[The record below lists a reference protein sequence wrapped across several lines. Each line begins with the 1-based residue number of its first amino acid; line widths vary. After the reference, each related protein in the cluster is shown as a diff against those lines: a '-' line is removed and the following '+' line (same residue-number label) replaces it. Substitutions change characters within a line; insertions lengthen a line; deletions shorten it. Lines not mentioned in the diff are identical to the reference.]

1 MKISKYLFIFSI
13 LLMICCSVA
22 CNNEKKVIGDKKIKV
37 SASIIPI
44 ADFVRQIGGD
54 YVELNIVIP
63 PGANPHVFE
72 PSPEQLVNFSDSDI
86 FVFVGS
92 GFEFWKDKFISSSG
106 KKEMILVELSKD
118 EELLDEHE
126 HKEHEH
132 EEHNHVKNPHI
143 WVSPEKSLKFI
154 PIIEKSLSEIDPKH
168 ASEYKKNA
176 EIFKEKILK
185 LDKEC
190 KENIANFK
198 NKKFLSQH
206 ASWSYFANDYG
217 LEEVGNIE
225 KFPGREATPAEIE
238 ELIKTAKSYQVNVI
252 FTDAQFSEKAAK
264 AVAESGNLKIVSL
277 DILGNTNNISYID
290 MMNNNLEK
298 ISEVMK

>member
-1 MKISKYLFIFSI
+1 MKFSVKYMIFLFLVLLSIFSFT
-13 LLMICCSVA
+13 A
-22 CNNEKKVIGDKKIKV
+22 CKNENKDNRGENKKIKV

-44 ADFVRQIGGD
+44 ADFAKKIGGD
-54 YVELNIVIP
+54 FIEVNIVIP
-63 PGANPHVFE
+63 PGANPHIFE

-86 FVFVGS
+86 FIFLGS

-106 KKEMILVELSKD
+106 NRDMKLVELSKD

-126 HKEHEH
+126 EHGH
-132 EEHNHVKNPHI
+132 AKNPHI
-143 WVSPEKSLKFI
+143 WISPSKSLKFI

-190 KENIANFK
+190 KEKIANFK

-225 KFPGREATPAEIE
+225 KFPGREATTAEIE

-264 AVAESGNLKIVSL
+264 AVAESGNLKIVPL

>member
-44 ADFVRQIGGD
+44 ADFAKQIGGD
-54 YVELNIVIP
+54 FIDVNIVIP

-86 FVFVGS
+86 FIFVGS

-106 KKEMILVELSKD
+106 NKGMKLVELSKD
-118 EELLDEHE
+118 EDLLDEHE
-126 HKEHEH
+126 EHGH
-132 EEHNHVKNPHI
+132 AKNPHI
-143 WVSPEKSLKFI
+143 WISPKRALKFI
-154 PIIEKSLSEIDPKH
+154 SIIEDSFSKLDPKH
-168 ASEYKKNA
+168 SSEYKNNA
-176 EIFKEKILK
+176 DVFRKDLIE

-190 KENIANFK
+190 EKEIANLK

-206 ASWSYFANDYG
+206 ASWTYFARDYG
-217 LEEVGNIE
+217 LDEVGDIE

-238 ELIKTAKSYQVNVI
+238 ELIKTANSYNVNVI

-277 DILGNTNNISYID
+277 DVLGSTGDTSYID
-290 MMNNNLEK
+290 MMKNNLK
-298 ISEVMK
+298 NMSKAMK

>member
-1 MKISKYLFIFSI
+1 MKISKYLFIVSI
-13 LLMICCSVA
+13 LVLIFCSTA
-22 CNNEKKVIGDKKIKV
+22 CNNNEKKNVGEEKIKV

-54 YVELNIVIP
+54 YVDVNIVIP

-72 PSPEQLVNFSDSDI
+72 PTPEQLVNFSDSDI

-92 GFEFWKDKFISSSG
+92 GLEFWKDKFISSSG
-106 KKEMILVELSKD
+106 KKDMILVELSRD

-126 HKEHEH
+126 EHEQH
-132 EEHNHVKNPHI
+132 GHVKNPHI
-143 WVSPEKSLKFI
+143 WVSPAKSLKFI

-168 ASEYKKNA
+168 ASEYNKNA

-190 KENIANFK
+190 KEQISNFK

-206 ASWSYFANDYG
+206 ASWTYFAKDYG
-217 LEEVGNIE
+217 LEEVGDIE

-238 ELIKTAKSYQVNVI
+238 ELIKTAKSYQVDVI

-264 AVAESGNLKIVSL
+264 AVAESGNLKIVHL
-277 DILGNTNNISYID
+277 DILGNTNNLSYID

-298 ISEVMK
+298 MSEAMK

>member
-13 LLMICCSVA
+13 LLVVFCSVA
-22 CNNEKKVIGDKKIKV
+22 CNNEKKNIGEKKVKV

-54 YVELNIVIP
+54 YVEVNIVIP

-126 HKEHEH
+126 EHEH
-132 EEHNHVKNPHI
+132 AKNPHI

-154 PIIEKSLSEIDPKH
+154 PIIEKSLSEIDSKH

-190 KENIANFK
+190 KEKIANFK

-206 ASWSYFANDYG
+206 ASWSYFAKDYG

-264 AVAESGNLKIVSL
+264 AVAESGNLKIVPL

-290 MMNNNLEK
+290 MMNDNLEK
-298 ISEVMK
+298 ISEAMK

>member
-1 MKISKYLFIFSI
+1 MRFLIKYMIFIFLI
-13 LLMICCSVA
+13 LLSIFSFTA
-22 CNNEKKVIGDKKIKV
+22 CKNENKKDIENKKIKV

-44 ADFVRQIGGD
+44 ADFAKQIGGD
-54 YVELNIVIP
+54 FIDVNIVIP

-86 FVFVGS
+86 FIFVGS

-106 KKEMILVELSKD
+106 NKGMKLVELSKD
-118 EELLDEHE
+118 EDLLDEHE
-126 HKEHEH
+126 EHGH
-132 EEHNHVKNPHI
+132 AKNPHI
-143 WVSPEKSLKFI
+143 WISPKRALKFI
-154 PIIEKSLSEIDPKH
+154 SIIEDSLSEIDPKH
-168 ASEYKKNA
+168 VNEYKNNA
-176 EIFKEKILK
+176 DSFRKKLIE

-190 KENIANFK
+190 EKEIANLK

-206 ASWSYFANDYG
+206 ASWTYFARDYG
-217 LEEVGNIE
+217 LDEVGDIE

-238 ELIKTAKSYQVNVI
+238 ELIKTANSYNVNVI

-277 DILGNTNNISYID
+277 DVLGSTGDTSYID
-290 MMNNNLEK
+290 MMKNNLK
-298 ISEVMK
+298 NMSKAMK